1 MEQKETTNDH
11 LYNTTLPSSDIDGLL
26 ITRAKAE
33 RKAFPASRDTKTRSA
48 QARACFEN
56 VAYEFGQLFD
66 LMEKLENEISEL
78 RGEVNDLTSEDYA
91 SESFVTDSI
100 DNMDID
106 DKVSDKV
113 REIMSEATLK
123 VEF

>member
-11 LYNTTLPSSDIDGLL
+11 LRSITLPSSDIDGLL
-26 ITRAKAE
+26 ITRAKA
-33 RKAFPASRDTKTRSA
+33 KAPRDTSSRSA

-113 REIMSEATLK
+113 REIMSEVTLK

>member
-11 LYNTTLPSSDIDGLL
+11 LRSITLPSSDIDGLL
-26 ITRAKAE
+26 ITKAKA
-33 RKAFPASRDTKTRSA
+33 PRDTSSRSA

-113 REIMSEATLK
+113 REIMSEVTLK

>member
-11 LYNTTLPSSDIDGLL
+11 LHNTTLPSSDIDGLL
-26 ITRAKAE
+26 ITRAKA
-33 RKAFPASRDTKTRSA
+33 KRDTRTRSA

-56 VAYEFGQLFD
+56 IGYEFGQLFD
-66 LMEKLENEISEL
+66 FMEKLENEISEL
-78 RGEVNDLTSEDYA
+78 RGEVNDLASEDYA

-100 DNMDID
+100 DNIDID
-106 DKVSDKV
+106 NKVEHRV
-113 REIMSEATLK
+113 REIMSEVTLK